1 MKSLHVLSGGA
12 AQALVNQVSES
23 FLAQSGCAI
32 HGTFSAVGVMRDKLV
47 AGEACDVVI
56 LSQSL
61 IDQLTV
67 SGHVVSGSARSLG
80 DVKTG
85 IAIKAGEA
93 QPPVSSPAEL
103 KAALLAASYVYFPD
117 PVKATAG
124 IHFFNVLKQLG
135 IDTELAPRLRTYP
148 NGATAMQALA
158 QASEVGAIGCTQVTE
173 INFTPGVVLIDVLPK
188 EFELATRYVAAVSSQ
203 AKEPAA
209 ADQLISLLSSP
220 ENAGLRQSLGFE

>member
-1 MKSLHVLSGGA
+1 MAG
-12 AQALVNQVSES
+12 LV
-23 FLAQSGCAI
+23 
-32 HGTFSAVGVMRDKLV
+32 
-47 AGEACDVVI
+47 
-56 LSQSL
+56 
-61 IDQLTV
+61 
-67 SGHVVSGSARSLG
+67 
-80 DVKTG
+80 
-85 IAIKAGEA
+85 AIKAGEA

-209 ADQLISLLSSP
+209 AHQLISLLSGP